1 MLVTFKCKTCADI
14 VMFGDVAQ
22 QMLRMM
28 GHSDHVPGAIQP
40 EDIPMAL
47 AKITLA
53 TEKLHYDEQRA
64 EPVQQGLGE
73 HDLDDVEVNAMDV
86 EPVVSLH
93 TRAIP
98 LIAMLKSAQE
108 AECFILWE

>member
-28 GHSDHVPGAIQP
+28 GHSDHVPGAMEP

-47 AKITLA
+47 AKLALA
-53 TEKLHYDEQRA
+53 TEKLHYDEQHA
-64 EPVQQGLGE
+64 ELAQQGLDGNV
-73 HDLDDVEVNAMDV
+73 LDDEQVNAMDV